1 MTIKNAPLQLWVHL
15 GSSLSRNLL
24 QLPAS
29 STFLRSLEQQLRHA
43 QQAGVDAIVV
53 PISWRHVAPY
63 VPEQADQALS
73 WQPYVQLFTLAR
85 QLGLKVIPDLSL
97 VARGLR
103 DSRHMTLLPDW
114 LWGQLQQQLPPD
126 VPVDALK
133 YLDQYGR
140 DSVAATA
147 VWAAEYTVPMFRQ
160 FLAGFARHMAEFADM
175 VPHLVLGVGPEGEWR
190 YPLLGH
196 YAEQGLTPHFPC
208 YSQHALGALRTSM
221 LQTYG
226 SLARWQQAW
235 QLEQVELT
243 ELAML
248 KQQLVSITR
257 GLLAGETGTAQ
268 QDFYRWYQG
277 SLTRYGQQ
285 LLSMAAETFGERWQG
300 ATLGLRLPG
309 RLPTL
314 GEGHDAR
321 QAALVAGLAVVAAE
335 GVPAGE
341 ADYQTVLA
349 QLVPAELYRRC
360 RLLLTGAGVQQG
372 EVEPE
377 LMGAWQQAA
386 VALGLPLMAENNR
399 VLSLDD
405 HPQWEHMVN
414 TVMHQGAYCGWVIR
428 DLDVLMGASVG
439 QSRLRQL
446 TRLRHGQGQVARL
459 NHREFRVMGPLHLKV
474 ANQRQLLSEA
484 EWQQFADEVRQL
496 RRMGVT
502 AISTDLWWGLIE
514 GRQSGVFDWSYYDR
528 LVALLARHD
537 MRWVP
542 ILSFHQ
548 AGGNVNDDFMQT
560 IPLWLW
566 GKLLETHPE
575 LDSVRDLQYVS
586 ETGDA
591 SMEYVSLWA
600 DGYVLPYYQ
609 RFMSAF
615 RDHFAARAGMIAEIN
630 VSLGPAGELRYP
642 SYNAHDWGNYPNR
655 GTLQCYSPL
664 AEQDWRQHLVGKYNT
679 IEALNYAFGSRYRC
693 FGDVLMPLADSL
705 FDNKE
710 YVYSAWAREFLG
722 WYHAALVAHGRR
734 VLLTALQV
742 FEAGLWRKIP
752 IGIKVP
758 GIHWEISDPASPRV
772 AEITAGLI
780 RPHPTLGPTNQREYV
795 QLLEQLVP
803 SEHRGRVAVH
813 FTCLEMINKDYE
825 GYSRAADL
833 VGWFADAAHELGI
846 PLMGENALA
855 GELYGEQ
862 GWQQI
867 AHALRRTPGFG
878 GITFLR
884 MQNFFDENRTPR
896 ERLQWLI
903 NQFQ

>member
-1 MTIKNAPLQLWVHL
+1 MTIKNAPMQLWVHL
-15 GSSLSRNLL
+15 GVTLSRNLL
-24 QLPAS
+24 QLPES
-29 STFLRSLEQQLRHA
+29 PELFEHLRQQM
-43 QQAGVDAIVV
+43 QQARLSGVDAVV
-53 PISWRHVAPY
+53 LPISWRHVAPFA
-63 VPEQADQALS
+63 PEQASQASS
-73 WQPYVQLFTLAR
+73 WRPYCQLFTMAR

-97 VARGLR
+97 VARGMD
-103 DSRHMTLLPDW
+103 DSRHMTLLPGW
-114 LWGQLQQQLPPD
+114 LWGHLQQQLPADEPRD
-126 VPVDALK
+126 TFSF
-133 YLDQYGR
+133 LDQYGR
-140 DSVAATA
+140 DSVAVTSY
-147 VWAAEYTVPMFRQ
+147 WAHDYTRPLFAQ
-160 FLAGFARHMAEFADM
+160 FLQGFAEHLAEFADM
-175 VPHLVLGVGPEGEWR
+175 VPHLVLSVGPEGEWR

-196 YAEQGLTPHFPC
+196 YASDGLLAHFPC
-208 YSQHALGALRTSM
+208 FSQRALSQLRDTQ
-221 LQTYG
+221 LAYYG
-226 SLARWQQAW
+226 SLAAWQQAW
-235 QLEQVELT
+235 HCEKQDLTANQVLKAQLIQIASALLEGTHGQAEQDV
-243 ELAML
+243 
-248 KQQLVSITR
+248 
-257 GLLAGETGTAQ
+257 
-268 QDFYRWYQG
+268 YRWYQA
-277 SLTRYGQQ
+277 SLTAYGQQ
-285 LLSMAAETFGERWQG
+285 LMLLAAEVFVGRWQG
-300 ATLGLRLPG
+300 VSLGVRLPG
-309 RLPTL
+309 RLPL
-314 GEGHDAR
+314 LKGGDEHS
-321 QAALVAGLAVVAAE
+321 AALIAGFATVAVDAAP
-335 GVPAGE
+335 G
-341 ADYQTVLA
+341 ADDEHYQQLLA
-349 QLVPAELYRRC
+349 QLIPAAVRSRC

-372 EVEPE
+372 EREPM
-377 LMGAWQQAA
+377 LMTHWQSAA
-386 VALGLPLMAENNR
+386 AALGLPLLAESDR
-399 VLSLDD
+399 RLALDD
-405 HPQWEHMVN
+405 HPQWDHLIN
-414 TVMHQGAYCGWVIR
+414 TVMHQGAYCGWAIR
-428 DLDVLMGASVG
+428 DLDILMGQEVG
-439 QSRLRQL
+439 EARLRQL
-446 TRLRHGQGQVARL
+446 TRLRHGQGQVSRL

-600 DGYVLPYYQ
+600 DQYVQPYYE
-609 RFMSAF
+609 RFMTAF
-615 RDHFAARAGMIAEIN
+615 RDHFISRAGMIAEIN

-664 AEQDWRQHLVGKYNT
+664 AEQDWQRYLRSRFSSL
-679 IEALNYAFGSRYRC
+679 EALNYAFGTRYRT
-693 FGDVLMPLADSL
+693 FAEIAMPVADNL

-722 WYHAALVAHGRR
+722 WYHGALVAHGQRI
-734 VLLTALQV
+734 LQAALDIFAV
-742 FEAGLWRKIP
+742 GDWVRIP
-752 IGIKVP
+752 VGIKVP

-780 RPHPTLGPTNQREYV
+780 RPHPTLGPTNQREYL

-803 SEHRGRVAVH
+803 SDCRQRVVVH

-846 PLMGENALA
+846 SLMGENALA

-867 AHALRRTPGFG
+867 ANALRRTPGFG